1 MLILMTNVD
10 PKRLVVS
17 HVQGG
22 RDPAIRRGSLPP
34 QPGGNLDLPS
44 RFFGVPLNVRLR
56 LGPFLKR
63 GIERPPPEGFFD
75 VPQLI
80 AGNPCRHRQMGLF
93 QSDRFPPNGRDGW
106 RDDVRIWAIAS
117 GRPSYARPPYTQ
129 IMVCQLTFFG
139 LTPSGGRRSC
149 VGLQLRLLEILGLGF
164 RAAAKLDA
172 IGAGPEPD
180 AVGIVRQAAALQL
193 TGNGQ
198 TSQRAEQRVAR
209 SCLKKLPAIERI
221 GGFHDTFLERKR
233 RTILR

>member
-44 RFFGVPLNVRLR
+44 RLFGVPFNVRLR

-117 GRPSYARPPYTQ
+117 GRPSYARP
-129 IMVCQLTFFG
+129 
-139 LTPSGGRRSC
+139 S
-149 VGLQLRLLEILGLGF
+149 
-164 RAAAKLDA
+164 
-172 IGAGPEPD
+172 
-180 AVGIVRQAAALQL
+180 
-193 TGNGQ
+193 
-198 TSQRAEQRVAR
+198 
-209 SCLKKLPAIERI
+209 
-221 GGFHDTFLERKR
+221 
-233 RTILR
+233 